1 MLRTWQDVVRKWQM
15 LLPGDGAGGLT
26 EAQQCSR
33 RARFALVEGR
43 LDAALVDFERAGSL
57 RGHPH
62 DLVGIG
68 DVHLARGQWRLAAE
82 HYQWALQVDRVNP
95 LAQLG
100 NSQVLVAQGKAASAI
115 PQLEHMVAARPGD
128 QVLRYY
134 LASTWCSVAEQ
145 CRSRTLDDVLV
156 ITSEHQLR
164 VCEVAARRILALN
177 VDDEELVRGA
187 DRLLAEVAAGRRWSW
202 APEGITVSLALL
214 SVSLGLMM
222 VVAGGTLH
230 NVGLVIAGIVLGGAL
245 LSLVVLRFRRQAWQR
260 RAESVA
266 RLIAKPGV

>member
-1 MLRTWQDVVRKWQM
+1 MLRAWQDVVRKWQM
-15 LLPGDGAGGLT
+15 TVPGDGAGDLT

-33 RARFALVEGR
+33 SARLDLVEGR
-43 LDAALVDFERAGSL
+43 LDAALVAFERAASL

-68 DVHLARGQWRLAAE
+68 DVHLARGRWQLAAE
-82 HYQWALQVDRVNP
+82 HYQRALQIDRVDP

-100 NSQVLVAQGKAASAI
+100 NSQVLVAQGKATSAI
-115 PQLEHMVAARPGD
+115 PQLEQMVAASPGD
-128 QVLRYY
+128 LVLRYY

-145 CRSRTLDDVLV
+145 CRGQTLDEVLV
-156 ITSEHQLR
+156 FTSEHQLR
-164 VCEVAARRILALN
+164 VCEVAASRILDLD

-202 APEGITVSLALL
+202 APEGVTVSLAVL
-214 SVSLGLMM
+214 SVSLGLMT
-222 VVAGGTLH
+222 VVAGGTMH
-230 NVGLVIAGIVLGGAL
+230 NVGLVIAGIALGGAL
-245 LSLVVLRFRRQAWQR
+245 LSLVVLRFRRQAWRR

-266 RLIAKPGV
+266 PVIAKPGV